1 MAATR
6 RDDSGV
12 FSTELKAKQSRKAA
26 VLEKV
31 SHLSQNGVTFF
42 TERFMPEWMEVGVK
56 MHLPKAGARRD
67 RHVDCR
73 GVVVQCVPR
82 QKGSGFEVSLVFLD
96 LPKCVGPQLAGIPA
110 KPSHVSIT
118 C

>member
-12 FSTELKAKQSRKAA
+12 FNTELKAKQSRKAA
-26 VLEKV
+26 VLERV
-31 SHLSQNGVTFF
+31 SHLSQNGVTFS

-56 MHLPKAGARRD
+56 MHLPKAEARRD
-67 RHVDCR
+67 QHVGCR

-82 QKGSGFEVSLVFLD
+82 QKGKGFEVSLVFFN
-96 LPKCVGPQLAGIPA
+96 LPKRIGPQLAGTPA
-110 KPSHVSIT
+110 NPSRVSIT